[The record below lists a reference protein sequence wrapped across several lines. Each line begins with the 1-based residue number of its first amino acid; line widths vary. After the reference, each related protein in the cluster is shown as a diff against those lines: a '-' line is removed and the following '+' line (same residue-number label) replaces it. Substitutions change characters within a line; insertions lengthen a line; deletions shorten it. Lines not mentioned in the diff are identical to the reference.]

1 MSFKLKH
8 RRFKLSMMAL
18 VVWGVATTGFL
29 YGTQPNNS
37 ASAADAAPALPVVEA
52 VTAKYSA
59 LRQWRDFSGRL
70 QAVDAAQIRPL
81 VSGTVQKVLF
91 EDGAQVEQGQTLFV
105 IDPRPFEAQLQH
117 ARANLASAESE
128 LVLAQVEF
136 ERADALAGNQAV
148 SKSIRDTRENALHI
162 AKAAR
167 ESARA
172 QVAQAELDLEY
183 AYVKAPI
190 SGRVSRAEVTV
201 GNVVQAG
208 PNAPLLT
215 TIVNL
220 ERLYAEFDV
229 DEDTYFR
236 IMGSANNGRS
246 DGERPVAG
254 GVPVEVAIGS
264 GRNVVHQ
271 ASLHAFDNQLDE
283 NSGTIRARAI
293 VENVDRS
300 LIPGVFINVR
310 IGTVD
315 TQPTLLVPERAISVS
330 QSKRFVYVVNADDVV
345 EYREVVLGESL
356 DGQRVILSG
365 VVIGERVIVNG
376 VQRVMSDMQVAV
388 TQI

>member
-1 MSFKLKH
+1 MTFKLRH

-18 VVWGVATTGFL
+18 VVWGVATAGFL
-29 YGTQPNNS
+29 YGKQPANT
-37 ASAADAAPALPVVEA
+37 ASAEAAVPALTAVET
-52 VTAKYSA
+52 VTAEYSA

-81 VSGTVQKVLF
+81 VSGTVEKVLF
-91 EDGAQVEQGQTLFV
+91 QDGAQVEKGQTLFV
-105 IDPRPFEAQLQH
+105 IDPRPFEAKLQH
-117 ARANLASAESE
+117 ARANLTSAESD

-136 ERADALAGNQAV
+136 DRAEALAGNQAV

-162 AKAAR
+162 ANAVR

-172 QVAQAELDLEY
+172 QVAEAELDLEY
-183 AYVKAPI
+183 AYVKAPF
-190 SGRVSRAEVTV
+190 SGRVGRAEVTV

-208 PNAPLLT
+208 PNAPVLT
-215 TIVNL
+215 SVVNL
-220 ERLYAEFDV
+220 EQLYAEFDV

-236 IMGSANNGRS
+236 IMLGSSNGQS
-246 DGERPVAG
+246 DGERPVVG
-254 GVPVEVAIGS
+254 GVPVEVTVGS
-264 GRNVVHQ
+264 GRHIVHQ

-293 VENVDRS
+293 LENVDRS

-310 IGTVD
+310 IGTVN
-315 TQPTLLVPERAISVS
+315 TQPTLLVPERAINVS
-330 QSKRFVYVVNADDVV
+330 QSKRFVYVVNADDIV
-345 EYREVVLGESL
+345 EYREVTLGESL
-356 DGQRVILSG
+356 ESKRVILSG
-365 VVIGERVIVNG
+365 LQRGDRVIVNG